1 MAKQIYSQPEICIRN
16 VIERSFEGESQQ
28 RFFLYQQKRYK
39 GMVISRSRGGGIKKI
54 AYENHFAKKKLLC
67 WKINLP
73 KPHSKG
79 KYEN

>member
-1 MAKQIYSQPEICIRN
+1 MLSKGVSKANHSK
-16 VIERSFEGESQQ
+16 G
-28 RFFLYQQKRYK
+28 FFLYQQKRYK